1 MMDERKIKDAV
12 NSIEMSKAME
22 NRLKIK
28 CYDQKREKS
37 RHINFKKWGSV
48 ASVFGI
54 LLLLLFNWPFTNHYG
69 NSQLVNFTITAYAA
83 NSTGHQLLKDKTTF
97 DLGVLDRLNGITS
110 ISEDG
115 DKKLIF
121 TDVSLQVSGDNI
133 DVILYEINNGTFIE
147 DVILS
152 KEEVANKDQLVLEK
166 INYITNEPNSEIFYA
181 IKDIGNTFTVKY
193 SEQEQYK
200 YSLAIPP
207 HDLIEE
213 NVLISVTVT
222 YTDGTSEQQDIVVN
236 QESDSISLVLNQ

>member
-12 NSIEMSKAME
+12 NSIEMSKVIE
-22 NRLKIK
+22 NRLKKK

-54 LLLLLFNWPFTNHYG
+54 LLLLLFNLPSTNHYG

-83 NSTGHQLLKDKTTF
+83 DSTGHQLLKEKTTF
-97 DLGVLDRLNGITS
+97 DLGVLDRFDALTS
-110 ISEDG
+110 ISGDG
-115 DKKLIF
+115 DNLIF
-121 TDVSLQVSGDNI
+121 TNVSLQVSGDNI
-133 DVILYEINNGTFIE
+133 DVIIYEIKNGTFIE

-152 KEEVANKDQLVLEK
+152 KEEVADKDQLVLEK
-166 INYITNEPNSEIFYA
+166 INYITNEPNSEIYKA

-193 SEQEQYK
+193 SEQQQSK

-207 HDLIEE
+207 HNLIEE
-213 NVLISVTVT
+213 DVLISVTVT

>member
-22 NRLKIK
+22 NRLKTK
-28 CYDQKREKS
+28 CFDPNREKL
-37 RHINFKKWGSV
+37 HQINFKKWGSV

-54 LLLLLFNWPFTNHYG
+54 LLLLLINLPFISNYG
-69 NSQLVNFTITAYAA
+69 NSQIANFTITAYAA
-83 NSTGHQLLKDKTTF
+83 DSTGHQLLKEKTTF
-97 DLGVLDRLNGITS
+97 DLGTLDRLGVLTS
-110 ISEDG
+110 ISGDG
-115 DKKLIF
+115 DNLIF

-152 KEEVANKDQLVLEK
+152 KEEVADKDQLVLEK
-166 INYITNEPNSEIFYA
+166 INYITNEPNSEIFQA

-193 SEQEQYK
+193 SEQQQSK

-207 HDLIEE
+207 QHSIEE
-213 NVLISVTVT
+213 DVLISVTVT

-236 QESDSISLVLNQ
+236 QESDSISLVLN